1 MKSKDPLFPYQNLF
15 ITARPGMGAST
26 LAVNIVNKYLDEGKK
41 CLVFEDTECYRL
53 KYIDRMRAIKENI
66 DIDGIYPCYQE
77 YGNLVATHNY
87 IVWMERLLGAIDE
100 HDADVIVYE
109 EPHNSLNKSKELIQV
124 TKELRRRGKIFI
136 FVTHLKRKN
145 NFFTHTEKN
154 TPSVSRHRKA
164 IPYFDATAIVY
175 RNFYYGEVEEVIE
188 EIRIYEQGKRKY
200 RTVPV
205 EFDFQHQRLKRK

>member
-41 CLVFEDTECYRL
+41 CLVFEATECYRL
-53 KYIDRMRAIKENI
+53 KYIDRMRDIKENI

-87 IVWMERLLGAIDE
+87 IVCMERLLGAIDE

-124 TKELRRRGKIFI
+124 TKELRRMGKFFI

-145 NFFTHTEKN
+145 NFFTHTE
-154 TPSVSRHRKA
+154 
-164 IPYFDATAIVY
+164 
-175 RNFYYGEVEEVIE
+175 
-188 EIRIYEQGKRKY
+188 
-200 RTVPV
+200 
-205 EFDFQHQRLKRK
+205 